1 MKVDN
6 FKSEFEFLVTPNQIS
21 GLPEPPI
28 FEIFGSGYRQIPA
41 PAPTPTPTPTHSHA
55 QLPIVMPIVIPLV
68 IVIVIFRVPYK

>member
-41 PAPTPTPTPTHSHA
+41 PAPTPTPTHSHA